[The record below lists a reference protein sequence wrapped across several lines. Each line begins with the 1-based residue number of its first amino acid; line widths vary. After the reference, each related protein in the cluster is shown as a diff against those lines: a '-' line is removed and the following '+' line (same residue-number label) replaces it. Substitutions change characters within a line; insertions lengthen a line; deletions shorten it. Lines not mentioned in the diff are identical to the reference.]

1 MKRLVLTDVTKEE
14 LAAMN
19 RVISPLIR
27 NSQSIY
33 HILINHSDEITR
45 CEKTIYSYVDKILL
59 DARNIDMPRA
69 VRLRPRK
76 GKKKDAKVDKK
87 CRIGRTHEDFE
98 NYLPSPFRKVQKNHT

>member
-27 NSQSIY
+27 NGQSIY
-33 HILINHSDEITR
+33 HILINHSDEIAR

-76 GKKKDAKVDKK
+76 GKKKDAKV
-87 CRIGRTHEDFE
+87 E
-98 NYLPSPFRKVQKNHT
+98 NKMQDRKAP